1 MKDTSL
7 FAASFVEGDDDYAG
21 EAWVYPETIRYR
33 ATTIERLATEA
44 GLACRRLDWFHIG
57 GQVWFV
63 FFVPGLEPQVDHL
76 ATLNQSFPL
85 KQELS
90 HYRQRSDRLERI
102 ELHFLY
108 RLVSG
113 IRRHLKRR

>member
-1 MKDTSL
+1 L
-7 FAASFVEGDDDYAG
+7 AA
-21 EAWVYPETIRYR
+21 
-33 ATTIERLATEA
+33 EA

-57 GQVWFV
+57 GQAWFM
-63 FFVPGLEPQVDHL
+63 FFVPGLEPEVDHL

-102 ELHFLY
+102 ESHFPY
-108 RLVSG
+108 RLLKA
-113 IRRHLKRR
+113 IRQCLKRR